1 MKDFDHERDSYMPD
15 YQKMYFT
22 LVRESSKA
30 IDLLQDALRE
40 AEEIYINAPDTPLA
54 VLPCSA
60 DNEPPP
66 SPH

>member
-1 MKDFDHERDSYMPD
+1 MPD

-40 AEEIYINAPDTPLA
+40 AEEIYINAPETPLA
-54 VLPCSA
+54 VLPTP
-60 DNEPPP
+60 DEDEPPP

>member
-1 MKDFDHERDSYMPD
+1 MPD

-30 IDLLQDALRE
+30 IDLLQEALRE
-40 AEEIYINAPDTPLA
+40 AEEIYINAPETPLT
-54 VLPCSA
+54 VLPVA
-60 DNEPPP
+60 KEDEPPP